1 MRNCW
6 KWAEISMRLGKLRI
20 VGLALI
26 CLIAIG
32 LELRHLRVSPVP
44 RTARVARFTPDFAL
58 LPGSEAIAY
67 AKLFG
72 ENSKT
77 KVESWE
83 PTVADIE
90 GLETNLPQISALKE
104 SSSGPSRHIDD
115 PHRYRRQYLAI
126 VQDGRP
132 RIFVNALCKIDA
144 DDSNT
149 WRKHLELAS
158 DGGTCF
164 WQALY
169 DPSTQRF
176 SNLMI
181 NGVG

>member
-1 MRNCW
+1 MP
-6 KWAEISMRLGKLRI
+6 LGKLRI
-20 VGLALI
+20 VGLALV
-26 CLIAIG
+26 CLIGVG
-32 LELRHLRVSPVP
+32 LELRHLRVSPLP
-44 RTARVARFTPDFAL
+44 RTARVASFTPDFAL
-58 LPGSEAIAY
+58 LPENEAVAY
-67 AKLFG
+67 SKLFG

-90 GLETNLPQISALKE
+90 GLEANLPQISALRE
-104 SSSGPSRHIDD
+104 SGSGPSRHIDD
-115 PHRYRRQYLAI
+115 PHRYLRQYLAI
-126 VQDGRP
+126 VQDGKP
-132 RIFVNALCKIDA
+132 RIFVNALCTINA
-144 DDSNT
+144 DDSKL

-164 WQALY
+164 WRALY